1 MTGSKMKVI
10 VDGIEFESV
19 DDAVEYIVSEMSDDD
34 KEGFEVSGVN
44 LADVKALC
52 SVDKSAR
59 RSAMATYDS
68 NIASCIACDIT
79 DMEAD
84 CEEEI
89 CGHCVKLLAE

>member
-1 MTGSKMKVI
+1 MNGSEMKVI
-10 VDGIEFESV
+10 VDGIEFESA
-19 DDAVEYIVSEMSDDD
+19 DDAAEYIVSEMSDDE
-34 KEGFEVSGVN
+34 KEGFEASGMS

-68 NIASCIACDIT
+68 DIASCIACDIA